1 MNQKNIGIVLLVV
14 GAILL
19 VLGFQEFGAFG
30 SSLSRAVGRGP
41 STRAVILLIAGAA
54 CAGFGALKAFGKK

>member
-1 MNQKNIGIVLLVV
+1 MNGRNIGIALLIV
-14 GAILL
+14 GAVLL

-41 STRAVILLIAGAA
+41 STRAIVLLAAGAV
-54 CAGFGALKAFGKK
+54 CAGYGAMRAFGKK

>member
-1 MNQKNIGIVLLVV
+1 MSMKNIGIALLVV
-14 GAILL
+14 GVVLL

-41 STRAVILLIAGAA
+41 STRAIIMLAVGAA
-54 CAGFGALKAFGKK
+54 CAGFGAMKVFGKK